1 MRSKGLLQ
9 DFANDQLD
17 KPQQRARTYS
27 DASQRAEDEDYE
39 LIRGLLS
46 CLSVCLSVCLPACLC
61 ICLTTFM
68 CPRKVYVI
76 VQERYCNMLP
86 SQLSLL
92 PFTVSIV
99 SKPKPATE
107 LY

>member
-46 CLSVCLSVCLPACLC
+46 CLSVCLSVCLPACLPVYLFDYIYVSQEGLC
-61 ICLTTFM
+61 HCAGEILQHATFTT
-68 CPRKVYVI
+68 
-76 VQERYCNMLP
+76 
-86 SQLSLL
+86 LL
-92 PFTVSIV
+92 VANHSEHSEQT
-99 SKPKPATE
+99 KTCD
-107 LY
+107 